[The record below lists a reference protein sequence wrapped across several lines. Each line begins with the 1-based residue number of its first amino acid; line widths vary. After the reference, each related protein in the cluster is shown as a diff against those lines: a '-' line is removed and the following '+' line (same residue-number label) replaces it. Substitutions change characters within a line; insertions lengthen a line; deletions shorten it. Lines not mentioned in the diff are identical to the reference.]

1 MDGNNKWTTA
11 EQAVEVVKSGD
22 KVFVGSGAA
31 VPKML
36 VQALTARKAELEQVQ
51 LHHLM
56 TMGRTEETAPYT
68 APGMESA
75 FIHYAWF
82 IGPNTRKAVNAGRAY
97 FMPAFLSEIP
107 ANLAAL
113 PPDVALIQVSPPD
126 HRGYCSLGVSV
137 DVVRAAHKA
146 SRVVIAEVNPNMP
159 RTQGYAYVHLD
170 EIDHLV
176 EVDYPLYTYEPK
188 EPTEVQQKIGV
199 NVSTL
204 IEDGATLQVGIGS
217 IPDATLKCLHDRR
230 DLGVHSEM
238 ISDGIMELVETGA
251 VSNELKKLNPSKV
264 VTSFIIGSETMYRW
278 CDRNPV
284 LEMRPTE
291 YTNDPF
297 TIARN
302 DKVVAINSALS
313 IDLKGQ
319 VCSDSLGKK
328 FYSGIG
334 GQVDFIR
341 GAARSPG
348 GKPIIA
354 LPSTANTA
362 EGTVSR
368 IVSFL
373 AAGAGVVTGEG
384 DVHYVVTEYGV
395 AELQGKAVGQRAEQ
409 LIKIS
414 HPDFREELYR
424 YARDSGFT
432 LQQ

>member
-1 MDGNNKWTTA
+1 MDYCRA
-11 EQAVEVVKSGD
+11 
-22 KVFVGSGAA
+22 GSGSSPIGRQGVCGLRGGGARE
-31 VPKML
+31 L

-51 LHHLM
+51 LHHLLA
-56 TMGRTEETAPYT
+56 MGSTEDTAPYT
-68 APGMESA
+68 APGLESS

-82 IGPNTRKAVNAGRAY
+82 IGPNTREAVNAGRAY
-97 FMPAFLSEIP
+97 FIPAFLSEIP
-107 ANLAAL
+107 ASLAAL

-126 HRGYCSLGVSV
+126 NRGYCSLGVSV
-137 DVVRAAHKA
+137 DVVRAAYKA
-146 SRVVIAEVNPNMP
+146 SRVVIAEVNPNQP
-159 RTQGYAYVHLD
+159 RTQGYSYVHVN

-188 EPTEVQQKIGV
+188 QPTEVQQKIGA
-199 NVSTL
+199 NVSAL
-204 IEDGATLQVGIGS
+204 IEDAATLQVGIGS
-217 IPDATLKCLHDRR
+217 IPDATLKCLRGHR

-238 ISDGIMELVETGA
+238 ISDGIMELVEAGA
-251 VSNELKKLNPSKV
+251 VTNELKNLNPGKV
-264 VTSFIIGSETMYRW
+264 VTSFIIGSSALYRW
-278 CDRNPV
+278 ADRNPV

-302 DKVVAINSALS
+302 DRVVAINSALS

-354 LPSTANTA
+354 LPSTALA
-362 EGTVSR
+362 DEQTVSR
-368 IVSFL
+368 IVPHL

-395 AELQGKAVGQRAEQ
+395 ASLQGKAVGERAEQ
-409 LIKIS
+409 LIAIA
-414 HPDFREELYR
+414 HPDFREELCR
-424 YARDSGFT
+424 YARESGFT
-432 LQQ
+432 LRKLF